1 MKPIQD
7 IFDRIQEKKRTQSHL
22 RKQYKDA
29 LLASS
34 EYQKI
39 LDEAEK
45 LRAKKKAYEQ
55 SIKEQSDAQFKKLD
69 DLSLTIRQDTQMLS
83 DVALTAIMK
92 GEGVKVRDSYTEYEP
107 VFAVRFRKMK

>member
-7 IFDRIQEKKRTQSHL
+7 LFNRLQEKRRTQSQI

-29 LLASS
+29 LMASS

-39 LDEAEK
+39 LDEANK
-45 LRAKKKAYEQ
+45 LRAKKRAYEL
-55 SIKEQSDAQFKKLD
+55 SVKEQSEAQFKRLD
-69 DLSLTIRQDTQMLS
+69 DLALTIRQDTQMLS

-92 GEGVKVRDSYTEYEP
+92 GDRIEVRDDRAEYEP
-107 VFAVRFRKMK
+107 VFAVRFRKLS